1 MASEATEWATGIA
14 SAQDDDVVIRGYRLS
29 ELVGSITL
37 TGGIFLVWQ
46 GRLPSQKELEVL
58 DALFVAV
65 LEHGIS
71 PSATISRTLAS
82 AGVPVQAAIAGGI
95 LSIGDVHGGAGEQ
108 LAHALSTVAADPA
121 VPTEAAATAVIDRFA
136 NAGERVP
143 GYGHPQHPDGD
154 PRALALVR
162 YARQRS
168 VAGRYTDVAVAVEDQ
183 LSRRRGRPLPMNV
196 DGATAAILL
205 DLGFSWRMARPL
217 IITARSAGLAAHVA
231 EEGEQGGRWRHIP
244 RSQVTYTGPAPASER
259 PEWGRD

>member
-121 VPTEAAATAVIDRFA
+121 VPTRQPSSTVSPTLASAFRATVIPNIQTEIHVRSLWCGMRASGLLRGDTRTSRWLLRTSCHDD
-136 NAGERVP
+136 G
-143 GYGHPQHPDGD
+143 GGHCQ
-154 PRALALVR
+154 
-162 YARQRS
+162 
-168 VAGRYTDVAVAVEDQ
+168 
-183 LSRRRGRPLPMNV
+183 
-196 DGATAAILL
+196 
-205 DLGFSWRMARPL
+205 
-217 IITARSAGLAAHVA
+217 
-231 EEGEQGGRWRHIP
+231 
-244 RSQVTYTGPAPASER
+244 
-259 PEWGRD
+259 